1 MTTTRPAETPPPP
14 GREGWRQGA
23 GGSGAASAPQDGRQN
38 ETVGQLAAVAPP
50 SGPPI
55 KPRRVWREQ
64 VRRNS
69 PPDVR
74 PPATRPATRPA
85 ARRRAVQRPAA
96 QPPAGQPPAGRRL
109 EGPSAAA
116 QRPACGRAYCC
127 PRPGRGLSAL
137 DSPGQFLA
145 WALVFGA
152 AQQLVTGLV
161 DKKAQSVLDPV
172 GSAPMTEQK

>member
-74 PPATRPATRPA
+74 PPATRPA

-172 GSAPMTEQK
+172 GSAPMTERK

>member
-74 PPATRPATRPA
+74 PPATRPA

-161 DKKAQSVLDPV
+161 DKKAQSVLDSV